1 MADDKK
7 KVGKSD
13 RDRVAG
19 NEPYEVEVL
28 VKKFELPAPLVK
40 KVIEREGP
48 MRRDVEQYLE
58 KMKKK

>member
-1 MADDKK
+1 MTDNKK
-7 KVGKSD
+7 KVGKPD

-40 KVIEREGP
+40 KVIEQEGP
-48 MRRDVEQYLE
+48 MRRDVEKYLE
-58 KMKKK
+58 KMKKR